1 MIESNEKLNE
11 MEKLERSE
19 FILDTE
25 EHQRH
30 QREEEEKI
38 SSLKEEIELANLA
51 KMYLHSLI
59 KRQCWN
65 DMKIKGKTIKVHTP
79 IKSTLAPT
87 QSLYHNLLFMQAF
100 QHRFEVTNYPLKEQ
114 SMGTVSE
121 LERVKTFRRIEL
133 VERKVK

>member
-1 MIESNEKLNE
+1 MIESNEKVNE

-87 QSLYHNLLFMQAF
+87 QPFIMICYSYRLSSI
-100 QHRFEVTNYPLKEQ
+100 VLK
-114 SMGTVSE
+114 
-121 LERVKTFRRIEL
+121 
-133 VERKVK
+133 